1 LLFIPANAPGLKAVF
16 NYYTSTLKL
25 TAEGDVVMDSAT
37 SSLGMTLDFLKTSLF
52 GAVIQLVPRSPP
64 PSHPILEDEY
74 TTVMQPDYIPDA
86 PDFDHR
92 PHTFDAPPESDPHIP
107 TKPARRKSQ
116 LEAPPESETKSV
128 AAVHLKL
135 TDFVPDVGYFIA
147 GGVSGITSR
156 TATAPLDR
164 LKVYLIA
171 QTGVAAE
178 AVSAAKSGE
187 AVKATKQASR
197 TLWVAMQELWAAGGI
212 KSLFAGKCLL
222 VLLRMVNVNRSARR
236 QI

>member
-1 LLFIPANAPGLKAVF
+1 GLAFERAGVTVSKARLDRFFGYIDKNHDGTIDFSEWRDFLLFIPANAPGLKAVF

-107 TKPARRKSQ
+107 TKPA
-116 LEAPPESETKSV
+116 
-128 AAVHLKL
+128 
-135 TDFVPDVGYFIA
+135 
-147 GGVSGITSR
+147 
-156 TATAPLDR
+156 
-164 LKVYLIA
+164 
-171 QTGVAAE
+171 
-178 AVSAAKSGE
+178 
-187 AVKATKQASR
+187 
-197 TLWVAMQELWAAGGI
+197 
-212 KSLFAGKCLL
+212 
-222 VLLRMVNVNRSARR
+222 
-236 QI
+236 